1 MTFKHCRE
9 GAFAQRNSLYL
20 FFFHYIINF
29 RNVLT
34 PPPVEPLYKRHYTTK
49 YRMLRKRTRG
59 TLLIKDISHKRQE
72 WLHRACLLYSGSTVL
87 CDCGGLPYTKILL
100 LQHNSSIFDCGL
112 TKSQKMSPPPSAVPV
127 SQNSAKG
134 NSFMDK
140 P

>member
-1 MTFKHCRE
+1 
-9 GAFAQRNSLYL
+9 
-20 FFFHYIINF
+20 
-29 RNVLT
+29 
-34 PPPVEPLYKRHYTTK
+34 
-49 YRMLRKRTRG
+49 MLRKRTRG
-59 TLLIKDISHKRQE
+59 TLLMKYISHKRQE
-72 WLHRACLLYSGSTVL
+72 WLHRACLLYIVVQLYCVIAEGYPT
-87 CDCGGLPYTKILL
+87 PKILL